1 MGTVLLLIMVL
12 GVVIFVANRISPP
25 AKQAIS
31 SRRAD
36 ASNPPVHKSVAG
48 ARPAAPASSSL
59 HQTPS
64 GVVRPPVLT
73 ADQRQAL
80 RDIRRQRAQE
90 RQHDS
95 RMAAAAGLAGVVAGA
110 ALMHH
115 HDAEATQ
122 AHIDQAAA
130 MQRDALAQQAG
141 DYDDGG
147 ADMDF
152 DDTDWDD
159 DTDDWHDDDD
169 ADWPEDDDE
178 DYGSDS
184 GQDDDYD
191 DYGYGGSSDYGHD
204 DYGYGDDDY
213 SGGYDGNDGY
223 HDYDGGGG
231 YDGGDGGDGGDFF

>member
-122 AHIDQAAA
+122 VHIDQAAA
-130 MQRDALAQQAG
+130 MQRDALAQQAD

-159 DTDDWHDDDD
+159 D
-169 ADWPEDDDE
+169 ADWSEDDDE
-178 DYGSDS
+178 DYSRDS

>member
-1 MGTVLLLIMVL
+1 MVLQMKRKGAVFTGTVLLLIMVL

-130 MQRDALAQQAG
+130 MQRDALAQQA
-141 DYDDGG
+141 
-147 ADMDF
+147 
-152 DDTDWDD
+152 
-159 DTDDWHDDDD
+159 
-169 ADWPEDDDE
+169 
-178 DYGSDS
+178 
-184 GQDDDYD
+184 DDYD
-191 DYGYGGSSDYGHD
+191 CLLYTSPSPRDRG
-204 DYGYGDDDY
+204 
-213 SGGYDGNDGY
+213 
-223 HDYDGGGG
+223 
-231 YDGGDGGDGGDFF
+231 